1 MNSKSPLLSLCV
13 SPEMPLLE
21 IMLQLERAVKD
32 GAPAGIALVTD
43 EAGCLIGTI
52 TDGDIRRASA
62 KHGTFD
68 LLAKQVMNASPIFFP
83 ETYAFRQIL
92 EELPER
98 LKASGR
104 KSRRF
109 LGKIVLV
116 DEHRRPR
123 RVLPYHRLW
132 EQRVALHRH
141 IVVLGM
147 GYVGFTLAL
156 VLAEQGF
163 YVTGYDV
170 QELLIDQLKKGRSHI
185 HERGLDVIF
194 HRQLNQHFFPASEMP
209 EDGEVYIIAVGT
221 PLQANGHR
229 RPDLSYL
236 KSAAEMVGKVLR
248 RGDLV
253 VLRSTVPV
261 GSSREVVLP
270 ILERESGLKGG
281 VDFFLSFAPERTA
294 EGKALE
300 ELRNLPQL
308 IGGLNEES
316 MEATAAMFRDI
327 TPTIVRLDS
336 LEQAEIAK
344 LLNNSF
350 RDLVFSFANQAA
362 QLAAHYNVDIVR
374 TIKAANQGYPRNPIP
389 LPSPGVG
396 GPCLTKDPYIFSA
409 AAEKA
414 GIEQPIFLHGRR
426 INEQMI
432 RFVVEQLF
440 LGFRQMQKDVRKAK
454 ILVCGLAFK
463 GEPETGDLRNSTSI
477 AIAHELLRKG
487 LEVGA
492 HDPVAS
498 KEEIEAFG
506 LQAVDL
512 PKGYHKTDAVLF
524 LNNHRSYRNANFE
537 EILPLMADSPLVF
550 DAWRLFE
557 PEDVLAAGKCMYLGL
572 SFRASNIK

>member
-1 MNSKSPLLSLCV
+1 
-13 SPEMPLLE
+13 MPLLNV
-21 IMLQLERAVKD
+21 MLQLEQAVKQ
-32 GAPAGIALVTD
+32 GLPAGIALVTD
-43 EAGCLIGTI
+43 PEGRLIGTI

-62 KHGTFD
+62 RHHSFD
-68 LLAKQVMNASPIFFP
+68 LPARQVMNASPIFFP
-83 ETYAFRQIL
+83 EHYSFRQIL
-92 EELPER
+92 EALPEK

-116 DEHRRPR
+116 DEERRPQ
-123 RVLPYHRLW
+123 RVLPYHQLW

-156 VLAEQGF
+156 VLAEHGF
-163 YVTGYDV
+163 YVSGFDV
-170 QELLIDQLKKGRSHI
+170 QAGLIGQLQQGRAHI

-194 HRQLNQHFFPASEMP
+194 HRQLNHHFFPVSEMP

-221 PLQANGHR
+221 PLSGDGHKK
-229 RPDLSYL
+229 PDLRYL
-236 KSAAEMVGKVLR
+236 ESAAEMVGRVLR

-308 IGGLNEES
+308 IGGLTEES
-316 MEATAAMFRDI
+316 VEATAAMFRDI

-350 RDLVFSFANQAA
+350 RDLVFSFSNQVA

-409 AAEKA
+409 AAQKA
-414 GIEQPIFLHGRR
+414 GIEQPLFLHGRS
-426 INEQMI
+426 INEQMTG
-432 RFVVEQLF
+432 FVVKRLF
-440 LGFRQMQKDVRKAK
+440 DTFRQMEKDLRSV
-454 ILVCGLAFK
+454 LVCGLAFK

-477 AIAHELLRKG
+477 EIAHELLQRG
-487 LEVGA
+487 VEVRA

-498 KEEIEAFG
+498 KEEIAAFG
-506 LQAVDL
+506 LSPVDL
-512 PKGYHKTDAVLF
+512 PEGYKNADAVLF
-524 LNNHRSYRNANFE
+524 LNNHRSYRNTLFE
-537 EILPLMADSPLVF
+537 EVLPLMSAPPLVF

-557 PEDVLAAGKCMYLGL
+557 PEEVLAAGDCVYLGL
-572 SFRASNIK
+572 SFGRPFRGRGSGRP